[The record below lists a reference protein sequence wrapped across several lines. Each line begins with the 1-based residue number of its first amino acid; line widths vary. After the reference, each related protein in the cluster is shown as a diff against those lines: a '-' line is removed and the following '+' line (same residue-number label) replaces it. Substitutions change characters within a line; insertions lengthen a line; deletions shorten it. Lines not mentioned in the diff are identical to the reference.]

1 MGLLMTATLLGSYK
15 WMLDAPEVKIKG
27 TNTTWAEKAKEDFY
41 KKVRRQDKFESTP
54 ETERG
59 KEFERIICDNCNN
72 LSEEEFL
79 IKMKEIYAE
88 KIRNHYLWRDRPN
101 DEKEH
106 LLGYILNTCSTF
118 YTLCK
123 GGQQQVKVG
132 KDIVVDGE
140 TFYLFGYI
148 DVLQPTTILD
158 LKTCTNY
165 KESKYRD
172 SIQHSIYQFCTEVLD
187 FKYVV
192 ANYEGGDFPTE
203 CRIVETNAES
213 IDAVERKIKGR
224 IHNMV
229 GYLKDNN
236 LWDDYLTIFCKGR
249 K

>member
-1 MGLLMTATLLGSYK
+1 MGLLITATLLGSYK
-15 WMLDAPEVKIKG
+15 WMQDAPAS
-27 TNTTWAEKAKEDFY
+27 WAQRAKDDFY
-41 KKVRRQDKFESTP
+41 AKVRRTDTFQTTP
-54 ETERG
+54 EIERG

-72 LSEEEFL
+72 LDETAFL
-79 IKMKEIYAE
+79 EKMKEIYVD
-88 KIRNHYLWRDRPN
+88 KINTHAIWALRSRE
-101 DEKEH
+101 EKEH
-106 LLGYILNTCSTF
+106 LLGYILSTCSTF

-172 SIQHSIYQFCTEVLD
+172 SIQHTIYQYCTEILD

-192 ANYEGGDFPTE
+192 ANYQKGDFPTD
-203 CRIVETNAES
+203 CRIVETNADSLEV
-213 IDAVERKIKGR
+213 VERKIKGR
-224 IHNMV
+224 IHNLV
-229 GYLKDNN
+229 SFLKENN
-236 LWDDYLTIFCKGR
+236 LWDDYLNLFCRGK

>member
-1 MGLLMTATLLGSYK
+1 MTATLLGSYK
-15 WMLDAPEVKIKG
+15 WMQEAPEVKIKG

-41 KKVRRQDKFESTP
+41 KKVRRQDKFDSTP

-72 LSEEEFL
+72 LDEEAFL
-79 IKMKEIYAE
+79 LKMKEVYVE
-88 KIRNHYLWRDRPN
+88 KINEHPVWQSRLP
-101 DEKEH
+101 DEKQN
-106 LLGYILNTCSTF
+106 LLGYILDTCSTF
-118 YTLCK
+118 YALCK
-123 GGQQQVKVG
+123 GGKQQVKVS

-158 LKTCTNY
+158 LKTCTNF

-172 SIQHSIYQFCTEVLD
+172 SIQHTIYQYCTGLLD

-192 ANYEGGDFPTE
+192 ANYMGCDFPVN
-203 CRIVETNAES
+203 CKVVETNAENLET
-213 IDAVERKIKGR
+213 VERKIKGR
-224 IHNMV
+224 IHNLV
-229 GYLKDNN
+229 SFLKDNN
-236 LWDDYLTIFCKGR
+236 LWEDYLNLFCRGK